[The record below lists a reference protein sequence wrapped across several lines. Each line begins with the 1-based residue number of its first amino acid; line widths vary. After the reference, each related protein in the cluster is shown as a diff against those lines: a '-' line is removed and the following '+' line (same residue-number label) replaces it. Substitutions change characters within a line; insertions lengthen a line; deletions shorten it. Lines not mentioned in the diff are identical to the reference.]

1 MLHIC
6 GKLVDLAHRVRLTG
20 LYINGLGIAHTLH
33 GRRERLKR
41 STLGVTHKGY
51 GLAGV
56 CVPADR
62 QRIQVHPGHADKGKI
77 LGGIHIDHLALP
89 GAPALIPHHRRV
101 HARKHVCVRCDKPM
115 IHHEPGT
122 G

>member
-20 LYINGLGIAHTLH
+20 LYVNGLGIAHTLH
-33 GRRERLKR
+33 GRRERLER
-41 STLGVTHKGY
+41 PTLGVTHEGY

-62 QRIQVHPGHADKGKI
+62 QRV
-77 LGGIHIDHLALP
+77 
-89 GAPALIPHHRRV
+89 
-101 HARKHVCVRCDKPM
+101 
-115 IHHEPGT
+115 
-122 G
+122 